1 LEDGK
6 VVSETYA
13 RGSQE
18 KASDGL
24 IVKAIS
30 LLAAVLVIAGLGYAA
45 TTGARHKAALAT
57 ADCEPNLS
65 PSGLQCTTVPMLI
78 SQYAGVTTPVTKQ
91 LATDVTAYAAN
102 ERHSL
107 VAARAALTA
116 AATSES
122 QLGNGLARFPFPP
135 AVAAIAAELVR
146 DTDAL
151 ARLTAEQAG
160 SASLARMRSFNG
172 RVQSASA
179 VVQAE
184 LRLMAKAL
192 DVRPTVSEEP

>member
-1 LEDGK
+1 

-78 SQYAGVTTPVTKQ
+78 SQYAGVTTPVTRQ

-107 VAARAALTA
+107 VAARAAPWPGLPPSRRDRPRSPGCAPSTA
-116 AATSES
+116 GFS
-122 QLGNGLARFPFPP
+122 PP
-135 AVAAIAAELVR
+135 VR
-146 DTDAL
+146 L
-151 ARLTAEQAG
+151 
-160 SASLARMRSFNG
+160 S
-172 RVQSASA
+172 
-179 VVQAE
+179 
-184 LRLMAKAL
+184 
-192 DVRPTVSEEP
+192 RPSSG

>member
-78 SQYAGVTTPVTKQ
+78 SQYAGVTTPVTRQ

-122 QLGNGLARFPFPP
+122 QLGIGLTRFPFPP
-135 AVAAIAAELVR
+135 VAAIAAELVR